1 MAEAFARLM
10 EDLERE
16 RVGAPGPR
24 CLSDAT
30 LEGLAD
36 GSLAQADVA
45 AATRHLSDCLQCLHA
60 YASLR
65 SLLDPTDLTE
75 SATIAPAAGTQRVRE
90 EGYFQ
95 VGWMELARRAITWRV
110 PAGWAMATAA
120 AAVVMTWMISISI
133 DRPGVFP
140 SPGPMDPT
148 NQPSRMTGLSDRSD
162 GSRRTVTG
170 TVERVQETTS
180 AGIETY
186 VVTVKDGSGAT
197 YIVFGW
203 GRPSVRTGQSVQA
216 TGVFT
221 SIGGSGS
228 AQTYKGVAS
237 DLRVIAGR

>member
-1 MAEAFARLM
+1 M

-16 RVGAPGPR
+16 RVGAPGPS

-30 LEGLAD
+30 LERLAD

-45 AATRHLSDCLQCLHA
+45 AAARHLRDCLQCLHA

-65 SLLDPTDLTE
+65 SLLDPADLTE
-75 SATIAPAAGTQRVRE
+75 SASIAPAAGTQPARE
-90 EGYFQ
+90 ESYFW
-95 VGWMELARRAITWRV
+95 VGWVELARRAVCWRV

-120 AAVVMTWMISISI
+120 AAVVMTWMITFSI
-133 DRPGVFP
+133 DRPGGFP
-140 SPGPMDPT
+140 SPSLIDPT
-148 NQPSRMTGLSDRSD
+148 NQPSRMTGLSDRPD

-170 TVERVQETTS
+170 IVERVQETTS

-186 VVTVKDGSGAT
+186 VVTVKDGSGTT
-197 YIVFGW
+197 YIIFGW

-228 AQTYKGVAS
+228 APTYKGVAS
-237 DLRVIAGR
+237 DLRVSGAR